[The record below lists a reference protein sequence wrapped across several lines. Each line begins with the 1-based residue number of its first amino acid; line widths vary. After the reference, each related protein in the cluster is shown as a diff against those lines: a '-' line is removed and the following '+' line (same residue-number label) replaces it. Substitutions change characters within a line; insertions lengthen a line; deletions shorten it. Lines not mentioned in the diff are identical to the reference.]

1 VLPLLAFVL
10 AALMLPAAAEAK
22 ITCAE
27 PLRPEPDPPFL
38 SGVPDDPV
46 AGKTYRITIRLR
58 ADVGVNAV
66 PYLGA
71 EYCGDGV
78 PRDSMSGAGGWF
90 RQRGADVYIVD
101 LRFPSPGPWAVSY
114 MDKHGWFHELDLPPV
129 RGLPSLSLEQAVWI
143 FQPDVAS
150 SRRSRALFPAR
161 VRTSGS

>member
-1 VLPLLAFVL
+1 MALVAIAIVLLA
-10 AALMLPAAAEAK
+10 LPAAAEAK

-38 SGVPDDPV
+38 RGVPDDPV

-71 EYCGDGV
+71 EYCGDDV
-78 PRDSMSGAGGWF
+78 PREAMAGAGGWF
-90 RQRGADVYIVD
+90 RRQGAGVYVVE
-101 LRFPSPGPWAVSY
+101 LRFPSPGPWAASY
-114 MDKHGWFHELDLPPV
+114 MDKHGYFHELDLPPV

-161 VRTSGS
+161 VRTSDS